1 MAQENEYEE
10 KLSAARARAVADRR
24 EVTDA
29 LAKNYNAENMREA
42 FVKLQSVV
50 EAIDRALADEAHIAA
65 RPVSSETPGVVI
77 NARSSSK

>member
-1 MAQENEYEE
+1 MAHENEYEE

-42 FVKLQSVV
+42 FVKLQSVI
-50 EAIDRALADEAHIAA
+50 ETIDRALADEAHIAA
-65 RPVSSETPGVVI
+65 HPVSSETSGVAI
-77 NARSSSK
+77 NAKSPNK